1 MKSMKFTK
9 VLLAPALLML
19 ATAPAIGQDGIET
32 GGLEEIIVTA
42 RRTAENLQKVPVS
55 VTAIGADESG

>member
-32 GGLEEIIVTA
+32 GGREEIIVTA